1 MNIFILAIFILILV
15 ITLIL
20 SYLRV
25 KYTQYYIFLFL
36 GLGIGSLMYNLDL
49 EIFYFG
55 LRLESWSWLIIMLF
69 LLIGLSS
76 NKKINQSLKLL
87 KNTNFKYYFLYV
99 LLLFFGLLRTDYLAE
114 GVGLSLT
121 MLFSL
126 LAICHF
132 YSNKYKYSEF
142 EKLIYFSIAINL
154 VTLIIFIFIGKPLIQ
169 YDYTGTPRLTGSMG
183 WASLAY
189 FLMVPFNLILVK
201 CVERPKKQYL
211 LILIIISLLIIGT
224 ISRIG
229 LMMLSLSI
237 LSVFSVLKSGKTK
250 IILLSII
257 VLICIFPL
265 FYELFYTRLFYSST
279 SLIATSGRLT
289 AILFLFDYYLTD
301 VISFILGQGT
311 GVARASIENLSELGI
326 SRVHS
331 ALGEAFFDVG
341 VFGAL
346 FLFLFVFKSFI
357 NSWLYLKK
365 LKITINFKQRN
376 DKYCIRYLLL
386 GMLGSITLFPL
397 ILFENM
403 YNLYLTS
410 VLFIFVLYGELQSN
424 RFK

>member
-1 MNIFILAIFILILV
+1 MNTIILAIFILLFI

-20 SYLRV
+20 SYLREIF
-25 KYTQYYIFLFL
+25 TQYYIFLFF
-36 GLGIGSLMYNLDL
+36 GLGIGSLMYSLNLEL
-49 EIFYFG
+49 YYLG
-55 LRLESWSWLIIMLF
+55 LRIESWSWLIIMLF
-69 LLIGLSS
+69 LIIGLSNN
-76 NKKINQSLKLL
+76 NKLNHSLKLI
-87 KNTNFKYYFLYV
+87 KNTSFKYYFIYVV
-99 LLLFFGLLRTDYLAE
+99 LLIVGLLRTNYLAE

-126 LAICHF
+126 LAVCHF
-132 YSNKYKYSEF
+132 YSNKYNYSDF
-142 EKLIYFSIAINL
+142 EKLIYFSIAINI
-154 VTLIIFIFIGKPLIQ
+154 VTLIIFIFIGNPLIQ

-189 FLMVPFNLILVK
+189 FLMVPFNLLLVK
-201 CVERPKKQYL
+201 CVEKPKIIYL
-211 LILIIISLLIIGT
+211 LILIIIALLIIGT

-229 LMMLSLSI
+229 LIMLSLSI
-237 LSVFSVLKSGKTK
+237 LSVFSILKDGKIK
-250 IILLSII
+250 IILLSFI
-257 VLICIFPL
+257 VLILTSPF
-265 FYELFYTRLFYSST
+265 FYELFYTRLFYSSS

-301 VISFILGQGT
+301 LISFILGQGT

-341 VFGAL
+341 IFGSL

-357 NSWLYLKK
+357 NSWSYLKK
-365 LKITINFKQRN
+365 LKITINYNYRY
-376 DKYCIRYLLL
+376 DKYSIRYLLI

-410 VLFIFVLYGELQSN
+410 VLFIFVLQGELQAK

>member
-1 MNIFILAIFILILV
+1 M
-15 ITLIL
+15 
-20 SYLRV
+20 S
-25 KYTQYYIFLFL
+25 
-36 GLGIGSLMYNLDL
+36 NLNL
-49 EIFYFG
+49 EIYYYG
-55 LRLESWSWLIIMLF
+55 LRLESWSWLIIMLS
-69 LLIGLSS
+69 LLIGISR
-76 NKKINQSLKLL
+76 NRKIYHSIKLL
-87 KNTNFKYYFLYV
+87 KDTNFKYYFLYV
-99 LLLFFGLLRTDYLAE
+99 LLLFFGLLRTAYLAE

-154 VTLIIFIFIGKPLIQ
+154 LTLIIFIFTGNPLIQ
-169 YDYTGTPRLTGSMG
+169 SDYTGTPRLTGSMG

-189 FLMVPFNLILVK
+189 FLMVPFNLVLVK
-201 CVERPKKQYL
+201 CVESPKKQYL
-211 LILIIISLLIIGT
+211 WILIIIALLIIGT

-229 LMMLSLSI
+229 LIMLSLSI
-237 LSVFSVLKSGKTK
+237 LAVFSVLKYGKSK
-250 IILLSII
+250 IILISVT
-257 VLICIFPL
+257 VLIITFPF
-265 FYELFYTRLFYSST
+265 FYELFQTRLFYSSS
-279 SLIATSGRLT
+279 SLIATSGRLS
-289 AILFLFDYYLTD
+289 AILYLFDYYLTD
-301 VISFILGQGT
+301 VTSFILGQGT

-357 NSWLYLKK
+357 NSWLYLKR
-365 LKITINFKQRN
+365 LKITINYKNRY

-410 VLFIFVLYGELQSN
+410 VLFIFVLYGELQAN